1 MKIIKKANKTS
12 IKMSKSEWKN
22 MGKKAGWITAASK
35 YEVVDSEFNRKNYP
49 DMIGKV
55 LDSPPAYA
63 NVKLVRDAKPS
74 LQEIFHFQS
83 RMFLDDKAEHF
94 PMDFVMKAL
103 KVGYEK
109 NDIIEGLGEF
119 YRQAPDA
126 ANSIFNK
133 TIMKIKG
140 FDEKRL
146 DQLVQNSPK

>member
-1 MKIIKKANKTS
+1 MKIIREANKTN
-12 IKMSKSEWKN
+12 IKMSKSEWEKI
-22 MGKKAGWITAASK
+22 GKKARWITTASK
-35 YEVVDSEFNRKNYP
+35 YEIVDSEFNRKNYP
-49 DMIGKV
+49 DMIGKI

-63 NVKLVRDAKPS
+63 NVRLINEDKPS
-74 LQEIFHFQS
+74 LREIFHFQS
-83 RMFLDDKAEHF
+83 RMFLDDKADHF

-146 DQLVQNSPK
+146 NQLVQNSPE

>member
-1 MKIIKKANKTS
+1 MKIIREANKTS
-12 IKMSKSEWKN
+12 VKMLKSEWEKI
-22 MGKKAGWITAASK
+22 GKKSGWITTASK
-35 YEVVDSEFNRKNYP
+35 YEIVDSEFNRRNYP
-49 DMIGKV
+49 DMIGKI

-63 NVKLVRDAKPS
+63 NVRLINEDKPS
-74 LQEIFHFQS
+74 LEEIFHFQS

-146 DQLVQNSPK
+146 NQLVQNSPE